1 MPTYQAETATPLMK
15 LDTSALLEPARLVFP
30 PPWIGH
36 IPFAAWLV
44 ALLRPRLL
52 VELGTHSGNSY
63 CAFCQAMAENDVQ
76 GKAFAVDTW
85 CGDEHSFEYGED
97 VFHDL
102 SAHHDPRYGSF
113 STLLRTTFDE
123 AVAQFDDGSI
133 DVLHIDGLH
142 TYDAVRHDFETWLPK
157 VSSRGVVLMHDTH
170 VRERNFG
177 VHQLL
182 EEVSARYPAFAF
194 DHSHGLG
201 VVLVGGE
208 RDETL
213 LRACEEPAF
222 REQLLKIFSKL
233 GSAIECGYELDKLK
247 PELAENSAQLDAHR
261 ASVHE
266 YSLLVKDLRSTEEQL
281 RQELKRKEKDLEALQ
296 TVLDAVRGELRT
308 TRATLAANP
317 SLAAVSRQGA
327 SRLLRLRARNDR

>member
-1 MPTYQAETATPLMK
+1 MNLH
-15 LDTSALLEPARLVFP
+15 TSALLEPARLVFP

-36 IPFAAWLV
+36 IPFASWLV

-63 CAFCQAMAENDVQ
+63 CAFCQAMVENQVQ

-85 CGDEHSFEYGED
+85 CGDEHSFEYEED

-123 AVAQFDDGSI
+123 AVGRFDDGSV

-142 TYDAVRHDFETWLPK
+142 TYEAVRHDFETWLPK
-157 VSSRGVVLMHDTH
+157 VSERGVVLLHDTH
-170 VRERNFG
+170 VHDRNFG

-182 EEVSARYPAFAF
+182 EEVSAEYPTFSF

-201 VVLVGGE
+201 VVLVGSE
-208 RDETL
+208 RNETL
-213 LRACEEPAF
+213 LRACKEEAL
-222 REQLLKIFSKL
+222 REELQSIFSRL
-233 GSAIECGYELDKLK
+233 GSAVEHRYELEKLK
-247 PELAENSAQLDAHR
+247 PELAETSAQLDAHR
-261 ASVHE
+261 SSVHE
-266 YSLLVKDLRSTEEQL
+266 YSLLVKDLRGTQEQL
-281 RQELKRKEKDLEALQ
+281 RQELTRKQTDMQAVQ
-296 TVLDAVRGELRT
+296 TVLAAVRGELRT
-308 TRATLAANP
+308 VQEALRAQSTLAG
-317 SLAAVSRQGA
+317 VSRNGA
-327 SRLLRLRARNDR
+327 FKLLRRRAREDR

>member
-1 MPTYQAETATPLMK
+1 LA
-15 LDTSALLEPARLVFP
+15 FP

-63 CAFCQAMAENDVQ
+63 CAFCQAMAENEVQ

-123 AVAQFDDGSI
+123 ATSRVDDGSVDI
-133 DVLHIDGLH
+133 LHIDGLH
-142 TYDAVRHDFETWLPK
+142 TYEAVRHDFQTWLPK
-157 VSSRGVVLMHDTH
+157 VSTRGVVLLHDTH
-170 VRERNFG
+170 VHERNFG

-182 EEVSARYPAFAF
+182 EELSAEYPAFSF

-201 VVLVGGE
+201 AVLVGSE

-213 LRACEEPAF
+213 LRACNEPAF
-222 REQLLKIFSKL
+222 REELQTIFSRL
-233 GSAIECGYELDKLK
+233 GAAIERRYELEKLK
-247 PELAENSAQLDAHR
+247 PELAETSAQLDAHR

-266 YSLLVKDLRSTEEQL
+266 HSLLVEELRDTQEQL
-281 RQELKRKEKDLEALQ
+281 RQELQRKQTDMQALQ
-296 TVLDAVRGELRT
+296 TVLNAVRGELRT
-308 TRATLAANP
+308 AQLALEAQSTLAG
-317 SLAAVSRQGA
+317 VSRSGA
-327 SRLLRLRARNDR
+327 FKLLRRRARDDQ